1 MALPNWP
8 KLLSPQ
14 HLTPLVV
21 AAQVCHVPSATSL
34 TPLVSPL
41 TSIGMCDSVVVP
53 SPSWP
58 ASLAPQH
65 LTPPLV
71 SKAHVCPPP
80 ASFSRIAATPVNS
93 PLTFAGVD
101 RSIV

>member
-14 HLTPLVV
+14 HLTPLLV

-41 TSIGMCDSVVVP
+41 TSIGMCDVGRRAVAQLAVLSLHP
-53 SPSWP
+53 S
-58 ASLAPQH
+58 
-65 LTPPLV
+65 T
-71 SKAHVCPPP
+71 
-80 ASFSRIAATPVNS
+80 
-93 PLTFAGVD
+93 
-101 RSIV
+101 